1 MILHDDLK
9 FQTCFFTSVFVQ
21 YFLSFLA
28 VVYERAVGPLHSILS
43 TADAGGPT
51 AVAGEQLEPAADPV
65 AGPVGP
71 GPVQGAAG
79 RQLA

>member
-1 MILHDDLK
+1 MILHDLNIK
-9 FQTCFFTSVFVQ
+9 TFFITSVYVQ
-21 YFLSFLA
+21 DFLSFLA
-28 VVYERAVGPLHSILS
+28 VVYERAVGSLHPILS

-65 AGPVGP
+65 AGTVGP